1 MRPIIPRIPFIL
13 QSIPS
18 YLPHHNSVSLDVEC
32 RHLNERFG
40 HDWDPTCMQMD
51 ESLYSIAEKVL
62 IISLFPRTRFNLS
75 LYFVRDMTTYV
86 YTYSIYKV
94 EKKSQKD

>member
-1 MRPIIPRIPFIL
+1 MSFML
-13 QSIPS
+13 Q
-18 YLPHHNSVSLDVEC
+18 
-32 RHLNERFG
+32 HLNNGWQVDQAILSEEDRVVCIRFG

-75 LYFVRDMTTYV
+75 LYFVRDVTTYV

-94 EKKSQKD
+94 EKNPKKIKRFY

>member
-1 MRPIIPRIPFIL
+1 
-13 QSIPS
+13 
-18 YLPHHNSVSLDVEC
+18 
-32 RHLNERFG
+32 
-40 HDWDPTCMQMD
+40 MQMD